1 MKHTCDFI
9 DPHCPPFRHQDKLTV
24 KIVDSRA
31 GPPPGEY
38 LRPLQR
44 FGYLPLTS
52 SGPLPASAKLT
63 RLMPVETIGDAV
75 DYVAM
80 AANQLTAELGTP
92 HLVMESDGEKMALVA
107 EWTSDPLW
115 VLSIAAA
122 KAGTIHASP
131 AAIVQVSLRS
141 Q

>member
-9 DPHCPPFRHQDKLTV
+9 DPHCPPFRHQDKMTV
-24 KIVDSRA
+24 KISDSRA

-44 FGYLPLTS
+44 LGYLPITS
-52 SGPLPASAKLT
+52 SGLLPASAKLT

-92 HLVMESDGEKMALVA
+92 HLAMESDGEKMALVV

-122 KAGTIHASP
+122 KAGTIHSSP